1 MNALLTNL
9 HCCMCMQ
16 AAITS
21 ATPDLHISKMN
32 DAAEGV
38 AVSPEVTV
46 QWPTGKIH

>member
-9 HCCMCMQ
+9 HCCSMQ

-21 ATPDLHISKMN
+21 ATDLHLSKMN

-46 QWPTGKIH
+46 LNTF